1 MINVPKGTKDCLP
14 EESYKWQFVEEKI
27 RKITKAYG
35 VKEIRTPTFEHTEVF
50 THGVGDTTDIV
61 NKEMYTFLDKGN
73 RSITLKPEGTAS
85 IARSFIENGMKN
97 YTMPV
102 KMYYIT
108 PCFRYERPQAG
119 RLREFH
125 QFGVE
130 VYGSTEAS
138 IDAECIILAK
148 NFLDELGVKVK
159 LLINSI
165 GCKECRKAFND
176 ALKNYLESQLEG
188 MCPTCKDRF
197 SRNPLR
203 ILDCK
208 ESGCKEII
216 KNAPSILDYLCE
228 DCRAHFEALKEY
240 LSLAKVEYEI
250 DDKIVRG
257 LDYYTKT
264 VFEFVSDS
272 IGAQGTVCG
281 GGRYDGLIADLGGND
296 ISGVGFAMGIERLLL
311 VMENIGVEIERTDKI
326 KLYLIGIGEVES
338 KKAFSLAS
346 SLRKD
351 GVAVEIDHMNRSVKA
366 KFKYADKINA
376 EFVGVI
382 GSDELANGVVS
393 VKEMA
398 TGKEEK
404 VKIENLLQY
413 LL

>member
-27 RKITKAYG
+27 RKITRNFG

-97 YTMPV
+97 YAMPV

-130 VYGSTEAS
+130 VYGSKEAS

-216 KNAPSILDYLCE
+216 KNAPSILDYLCK
-228 DCRAHFEALKEY
+228 DCSTHFEALKEY

-311 VMENIGVEIERTDKI
+311 VMENIGVEIERTDKV
-326 KLYLIGIGEVES
+326 KFYLLGIGEEES
-338 KKAFSLAS
+338 KKAFELAIN
-346 SLRKD
+346 LRAN
-351 GVAVEIDHMNRSVKA
+351 GVSTEIDHMNRSVKA
-366 KFKYADKINA
+366 QFKYADKINA

-398 TGKEEK
+398 TGKEQK
-404 VKIENLLQY
+404 VKIENLLEY